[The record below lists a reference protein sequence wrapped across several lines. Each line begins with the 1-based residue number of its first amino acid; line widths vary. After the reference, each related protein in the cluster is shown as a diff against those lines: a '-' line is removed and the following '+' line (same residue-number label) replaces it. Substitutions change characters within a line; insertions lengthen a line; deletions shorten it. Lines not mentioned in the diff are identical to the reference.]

1 MPTRSDGDGHDHNGA
16 RTACLTTEPHQ
27 TPMASVARRA
37 TATLAPGG
45 GAASRVGSFS
55 FWFADQRWEWS
66 DEVYLM
72 HGYKPASVTPTTEL
86 VLSHKH
92 PDDRPAVQ
100 DLLDQVLHTG
110 GSFSSRHRFYD
121 TAGKEHSVIVVADR
135 VLDETGA
142 VVGTRGYY
150 VDVTKAMEENR
161 RDVLHDALPKV
172 VEARAEIEQAK
183 GALRVVYGISDE
195 QAFELLRWRS
205 QQTNTKLRALAAQLL
220 TELEGLRAETASL
233 RTQVDHLLL
242 SVHERIPVNHDS
254 R

>member
-1 MPTRSDGDGHDHNGA
+1 MPIRSDGNGHDPDAA
-16 RTACLTTEPHQ
+16 RAACLVKSLHQ
-27 TPMASVARRA
+27 ATAAVVDRPA
-37 TATLAPGG
+37 TATLDSTGDV
-45 GAASRVGSFS
+45 ASRVGSFC

-66 DEVYLM
+66 DEVFRM
-72 HGYKPASVTPTTEL
+72 HGYEPGSVVPTTQL

-100 DLLDQVLHTG
+100 GLLDHAADTG
-110 GSFSSRHRFYD
+110 GSFSSRHRFHD
-121 TAGKEHSVIVVADR
+121 AAGGEHSVIVVADR
-135 VLDETGA
+135 IVDESGA

-150 VDVTKAMEENR
+150 VDVTEALEENR
-161 RDVLHDALPKV
+161 RDVLDEALPKV

-183 GALRVVYGISDE
+183 GALRVVYGINEE

-220 TELEGLRAETASL
+220 TELECLSAETASL

-242 SVHERIPVNHDS
+242 TVHERVAGVA
-254 R
+254 